1 MGQTKSALVVDQ
13 DGVRGTIEVAAQPVI
28 NENSKVSVLLDNG
41 HRINLAAGALLD
53 REDGTFFVP
62 YSFAQQ
68 RAVQSGSVDGQIVL
82 PVIEETL
89 DVQKHEVETGRVRIT
104 KKVHEREEIVDVPL
118 MEEEVSV
125 TRVDINRIVEGAV
138 PVRHDGDT
146 MIIPL
151 LEEVLVTEKRLMLK
165 AELHV
170 TKRQL
175 ETHKPQT
182 ITLRSEE
189 AIIERIKP
197 TEQRP

>member
-1 MGQTKSALVVDQ
+1 MAQSKSTLVVDQ
-13 DGVRGTIEVAAQPVI
+13 DGVRGTIE
-28 NENSKVSVLLDNG
+28 KVSVLLDNG
-41 HRINLAAGALLD
+41 QRINLAAGALVK
-53 REDGTFFVP
+53 RADGTFFVP

-68 RAVQSGSVDGQIVL
+68 GAVRSGQDEGQIVL
-82 PVIEETL
+82 PVVEETL

-104 KKVHEREEIVDVPL
+104 KKVHEREEVVDEPL

-125 TRVDINRIVEGAV
+125 TRVDINRAVEG
-138 PVRHDGDT
+138 PMSVRYEGDT

-170 TKRQL
+170 TKRQV

-182 ITLRSEE
+182 VTLRGEE
-189 AIIERIKP
+189 AIVERIDP
-197 TEQRP
+197 TEQQS